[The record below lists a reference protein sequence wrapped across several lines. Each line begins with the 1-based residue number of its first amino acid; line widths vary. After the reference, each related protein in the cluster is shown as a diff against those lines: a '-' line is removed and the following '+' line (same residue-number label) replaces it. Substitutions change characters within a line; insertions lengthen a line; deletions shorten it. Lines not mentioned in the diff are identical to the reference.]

1 MRTLYLTLITC
12 LLAAPAYATTPIP
25 DADSPEAKVYV
36 AKCSVC
42 HVLPHPKRLSFS
54 GWKHMLKLMDQ
65 RMEERGMSPLAP
77 EEREAIE
84 TYLKRH
90 AR

>member
-1 MRTLYLTLITC
+1 MRKFYLTLIAC
-12 LLAAPAYATTPIP
+12 MFAIPAYATTSIP
-25 DADSPEAKVYV
+25 DADSPQAKIYIE
-36 AKCSVC
+36 KCSVC

-65 RMEERGMSPLAP
+65 RMEERGVSPLEP
-77 EEREAIE
+77 EEREDIAA
-84 TYLKRH
+84 YLKRH